1 MRRIL
6 STAVRPHALRVCTA
20 ALSALIPGLAAFAQ
34 YGPIDPFDSATAA
47 LRQSLFQ
54 ANDGQQHAA
63 MIALRELRDPQVR
76 PLLQALLRGEDLSLR
91 VDSVLGLA
99 AIDPARKVDPTLIE
113 SLPRAADR
121 ETAVAAA
128 IALEFADLN
137 RIEQMLAWPGLD
149 PSLRLLMACEQRRLG
164 GEPDRAELM
173 QWTNS
178 RSPELA
184 AVALALLLDIG
195 ALEAS
200 EAEARVRTM
209 IAELPPKLRAE
220 AVAQVAERCSI
231 YALRGAASFVATL
244 VSLPDVG
251 GDARSRAL
259 GSLLVLDAPT
269 GYPVFAQSLDAD
281 RSQLAL
287 MRHAAILLAA
297 GVRAP
302 ASEWN
307 RVRNGDQLLEAIAD
321 AGTALAQSDDAAA
334 AKRLTQLKHR
344 ITLNAA
350 VEGARRLGTSFD
362 RALGLECLAILEENP
377 RGLGPLLAPVMR
389 ALSRLAIVAPEELKL
404 ALERA
409 QGRPELQDQCS
420 SFWLRRGR
428 AKQPLS
434 RARIADGRRDLAKHS
449 SRFSLLAPRTRSMSP
464 NSRRSQPWR
473 AALYKST
480 PPCDFKRRGSGSV
493 TPTELMPPWRIL
505 LESLRRVLSKS
516 WTLIRRRSDKPIQFS
531 GVM

>member
-409 QGRPELQDQCS
+409 QGRPELQDPMLLVLAASGS
-420 SFWLRRGR
+420 SEAASVARAYRGRSSRLGEALIAVLIARTQDSIDVAELQTLATVAGGAVQVDPSVRLQASWLWLRH
-428 AKQPLS
+428 S
-434 RARIADGRRDLAKHS
+434 NRID
-449 SRFSLLAPRTRSMSP
+449 
-464 NSRRSQPWR
+464 
-473 AALYKST
+473 AA
-480 PPCDFKRRGSGSV
+480 V
-493 TPTELMPPWRIL
+493 
-505 LESLRRVLSKS
+505 ESLVGISAQSPVQELDADSATER
-516 WTLIRRRSDKPIQFS
+516 
-531 GVM
+531 